1 MTNLLD
7 NQEQSK
13 KRFQNPEVINAR
25 ASQRYQAGGNLVGVF
40 EQRFGDKVKMVG
52 QSETQIKQ
60 PAKPELIPVQTLV
73 NEAKSVGDIAAQAGL
88 SNVAMLDQAVGNV
101 YIDAGIQPIDLSRTL
116 DDYSQAA

>member
-1 MTNLLD
+1 MLQILD

-25 ASQRYQAGGNLVGVF
+25 ASQRYQGAGNMRGVF

-52 QSETQIKQ
+52 LPVIKQ
-60 PAKPELIPVQTLV
+60 PEVPELIPVKDLAT
-73 NEAKSVGDIAAQAGL
+73 EAKSVGDIAAQAGL
-88 SNVAMLDQAVGNV
+88 SDVAMLDQAVGNV
-101 YIDAGIQPIDLSRTL
+101 YIDAGIQPIDLNRTL